1 MTSAAMQPKRV
12 LVESDR
18 VEGTAVY
25 DGAGKH
31 TGTIKRLMIDLESG
45 QVAVSRRDGLA
56 VAGIA
61 DPGKQ
66 TSKSFLPSPEFVR
79 GASDLL
85 DSIQQHLYDRA
96 LAFRSEH
103 TRLVDT
109 KKEFYDFF
117 TPKNLAKPEI
127 HGGFALAHWN
137 GSRAVEEQVKNDLK
151 VTIRCI
157 PFDDPGNPPE
167 PGKCVITGE
176 PSPRRVLW
184 AKSY

>member
-1 MTSAAMQPKRV
+1 
-12 LVESDR
+12 LR
-18 VEGTAVY
+18 VELGP
-25 DGAGKH
+25 
-31 TGTIKRLMIDLESG
+31 RDLESG

-61 DPGKQ
+61 DPGKP
-66 TSKSFLPSPEFVR
+66 TAKLFLPNSEFVR
-79 GASDLL
+79 RASDLL

-96 LAFRSEH
+96 LAFRNEH
-103 TRLVDT
+103 TRIIDT

-117 TPKNLAKPEI
+117 TPKDLAKPEI

-137 GSRAVEEQVKNDLK
+137 GSRAVEEQIKNDLK

-157 PFDDPGNPPE
+157 PLDDPANPPE
-167 PGKCVITGE
+167 RGTCAITGE
-176 PSPRRVLW
+176 SSPRRVLW